1 MVERQDERTEARK
14 PHGKRTYQTHERATD
29 VASSVPTCVSAGVAL
44 VASQPPPCPVFVG
57 LAPQQSPNLSTGIYR
72 LVGHNMGQIYVAAM
86 FHQGKGE

>member
-1 MVERQDERTEARK
+1 
-14 PHGKRTYQTHERATD
+14 
-29 VASSVPTCVSAGVAL
+29 VSAGVAL